1 MISLDQ
7 NVLENL
13 VAAVELSTDECCGF
27 FFGHEEGGHRVI
39 TKIMCVE
46 NSAREKF
53 RNFEIASKDYL
64 KAENLASHCNLQ
76 LLGVYHSH
84 PNCPPIP
91 SEYDR
96 IAAMPY
102 FSYIILSVIN
112 KKFDAI
118 RSWNLNGNFQFEEE
132 SLSITYSL

>member
-13 VAAVELSTDECCGF
+13 VAAVEHSTDECCGF
-27 FFGHEEGGHRVI
+27 FFGHEEKGNRVI
-39 TKIMCVE
+39 TTIMGVE

-64 KAENLASHCNLQ
+64 NAENFADQYNLH

-84 PNCPPIP
+84 PNCPAIP

>member
-7 NVLENL
+7 TLLENL
-13 VAAVELSTDECCGF
+13 VTAVEPSTDECCGF
-27 FFGHEEGGHRVI
+27 FFGHEEGEHRVI

-64 KAENLASHCNLQ
+64 NAENLAAQYNLQ

-84 PNCPPIP
+84 PNCPAIP

-96 IAAMPY
+96 ISAMPY
-102 FSYIILSVIN
+102 FSYVILSVIN
-112 KKFDAI
+112 KKFDSI
-118 RSWNLNGNFQFEEE
+118 RSWNLNSNFQFEEE

>member
-7 NVLENL
+7 NLLENL
-13 VAAVELSTDECCGF
+13 VAAVEPSADECCGF

-39 TKIMCVE
+39 TNIMGVE
-46 NSAREKF
+46 NSARDKV
-53 RNFEIASKDYL
+53 RSFEIASKDYL
-64 KAENLASHCNLQ
+64 KAENLAGQYNLQ

-84 PNCPPIP
+84 PNHPAIP

-96 IAAMPY
+96 VAAMPY

-118 RSWNLNGNFQFEEE
+118 RSWNLNSNFQFEEE